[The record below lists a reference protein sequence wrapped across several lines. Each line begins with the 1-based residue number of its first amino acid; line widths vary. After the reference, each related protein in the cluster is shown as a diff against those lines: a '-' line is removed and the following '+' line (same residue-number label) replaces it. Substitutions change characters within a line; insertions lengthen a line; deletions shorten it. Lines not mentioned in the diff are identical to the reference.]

1 MSTIAIVGAGTG
13 LGVAVARRFGTEG
26 FDIALISRNQN
37 KLDQLAAELTAEGL
51 TARGYAA
58 NVRDAQ
64 ALCAALEQA
73 STDLGP
79 IEVLQYSPIPQKEFL
94 RPVLET
100 TVEDL
105 TAAVEFSIYGPVT
118 AVHQVLDGMRSLG
131 RGSILFVNGGSGAR
145 PNASVAGTS
154 IAFAGEAAFARMLH
168 DTLAAEN
175 IHVGQLIIPG
185 AIEPGHPHND
195 PAILAGLL
203 WDQHTTRGAFRT
215 YAEELPP
222 TGN

>member
-1 MSTIAIVGAGTG
+1 MTTIAIVGAGTG
-13 LGVAVARRFGTEG
+13 LGAAVARRFGAEG
-26 FDIALISRNQN
+26 FKIALISRDQS
-37 KLDQLAAELTAEGL
+37 KLDRLAAELAAEGL

-58 NVRDAQ
+58 SVRDPQALSQALAQ
-64 ALCAALEQA
+64 AA
-73 STDLGP
+73 TDLGP
-79 IEVLQYSPIPQKEFL
+79 IEVLEYSPIPQREFL

-145 PNASVAGTS
+145 PNKAVAGTS
-154 IAFAGEAAFARMLH
+154 IAFAGEAAFANMLH
-168 DTLAAEN
+168 DSLAGEN

-195 PAILAGLL
+195 PAVLAGLL
-203 WDQHTTRGAFRT
+203 WDHHTTRGAFRT
-215 YAEELPP
+215 YAEEMPSADK
-222 TGN
+222 